1 MHHQY
6 PSKNFSLYFTHWDRA
21 LETIKPGYED
31 EIGRIKKEQAVRA
44 EGGGGGGLRRDYS
57 VLVACMGSTLALSVL
72 AYLAAYNALVWVL

>member
-6 PSKNFSLYFTHWDRA
+6 PSKNFSLSFTHWDRA

-44 EGGGGGGLRRDYS
+44 EGESEHEGQHHDVHAS
-57 VLVACMGSTLALSVL
+57 HLARWH
-72 AYLAAYNALVWVL
+72 AA